1 MCADYRSFGSPLLI
15 KSGNSGLK
23 VIAIFTESVPECFSD
38 MPLALQEKFP
48 PEHRFESGTRMRC
61 IYDVVA
67 TESRVLADDLF
78 LVDERLWYECV
89 YVKFHHVISGDFDFI
104 SLPCITGRIRVVS
117 PTFPFAPESFLP
129 LSFSPRVVSPPGR
142 FAHFPVHPWIISPTF
157 PFAPE
162 SFRPLIKF

>member
-1 MCADYRSFGSPLLI
+1 MNIFSDFKSKTKITTDMCADYRSFGSPLLI

-78 LVDERLWYECV
+78 LVDERL
-89 YVKFHHVISGDFDFI
+89 
-104 SLPCITGRIRVVS
+104 
-117 PTFPFAPESFLP
+117 
-129 LSFSPRVVSPPGR
+129 
-142 FAHFPVHPWIISPTF
+142 
-157 PFAPE
+157 
-162 SFRPLIKF
+162 